1 MKISLERHSD
11 SHKGSNGRVLVVGG
25 SERYTGAPSLTGEAA
40 FRSGVDIVYIAAP
53 YRAADV
59 CANWLPD
66 FITLPL
72 HGNIFEHR
80 HVEELEKF
88 VRKANS
94 VVIGPG
100 LGRDE
105 RSLAAAKEFILEVDK
120 PLVIDADGLRA
131 IFDDLS
137 ILKGKEVV
145 LTPHRLEFE
154 MLSGKNATKLNVTNF
169 AKENK
174 CVVLLKAPRDI
185 VSDGKKT
192 YLNKSGN
199 AGMTVGGTGDVLA
212 GIVAGFLAQGL
223 SSYDAAQYAAYVN
236 GRAGDE
242 CYRQF
247 GYSFI
252 ASDILKMIPQ
262 VID

>member
-1 MKISLERHSD
+1 MKITLERHSD
-11 SHKGSNGRVLVVGG
+11 SHKGSNGRVLVIGG
-25 SERYTGAPSLTGEAA
+25 SEIYTGAPALTGEAA
-40 FRSGVDIVYIAAP
+40 FRSGVDIVYIASP

-59 CANWLPD
+59 CSNWLPD

-80 HVEELEKF
+80 HIEELDKW
-88 VRKANS
+88 VKKS
-94 VVIGPG
+94 TSIVIGPG

-105 RSLAAAKEFILEVDK
+105 RTLVAVKELILEIDK

-137 ILKGKEVV
+137 VLKDKEVV

-154 MLSGKNATKLNVTNF
+154 MLSGKNSIKTNITKF
-169 AKENK
+169 AKKNK

-185 VSDGKKT
+185 VSDGKET

-223 SSYDAAQYAAYVN
+223 SSYDAAQYAAYIN

-252 ASDILKMIPQ
+252 ASDLLKMIPQ